1 MNSVLE
7 VASHFQYIGTPVSA
21 EACHIG
27 HINSTYFVTC
37 RDADGHEIR
46 YVLQKINTTVFT
58 KPIEV
63 VENMVAVCDFLK
75 GKIAAEGGNIERET
89 LSVIPTLDGKMY
101 YCSPEGD
108 YWRTYRAVEDVT
120 TYNLAESPELFRS
133 AACAFGRFFNR
144 LSDFPAEKLHV
155 TIPNFHNTVSRFAD
169 LKKAIEDDRAGRVK
183 DCKAEIDF
191 AMAHEDICSYLMD
204 GIQDGKF
211 KWGVTHN
218 DTKLNNILI
227 DKETGKGICI
237 IDLDTV
243 MPGSLL
249 FDFGDAIRFGASS
262 ALEDETD
269 LSKVYVKLDMFEAYV
284 DGFLSELRGSVTN
297 DEIRAMPMAA
307 RVITLEIGLRFLTD
321 YLNGDVYFRT
331 TRPNHNL
338 ERARNQFK
346 LVADGET
353 KYDALCA
360 IVEKYI

>member
-1 MNSVLE
+1 MNSAIE
-7 VASHFQYIGTPVSA
+7 IASHFQYVGTPVSA
-21 EACHIG
+21 EPCHIG
-27 HINSTYFVTC
+27 HINSTYFITC
-37 RDADGHEIR
+37 EGEGGQKVR
-46 YVLQKINTTVFT
+46 YMLQKINTNVFP

-75 GKIAAEGGNIERET
+75 KKIAAEGGDVERET
-89 LSVIPTLDGKMY
+89 LTIIPAMDGKMY
-101 YCSPEGD
+101 YLSPEGE
-108 YWRTYRAVEDVT
+108 YWRTYRTVEGVV
-120 TYNLAESPELFRS
+120 TYNLAKSPELFRS

-144 LSDFPAEKLHV
+144 LSDFSAENLHA

-169 LKKAIEDDRAGRVK
+169 LKKAIAEDRTGRVK
-183 DCKAEIDF
+183 NAKEEIAF
-191 AMAHEDICSYLMD
+191 AIAHENICSYLMD
-204 GIQDGKF
+204 GIRDGKF

-227 DKETGKGICI
+227 DEKTGKGICI

-284 DGFLSELRGSVTN
+284 DGFLSELKDSVSD
-297 DEIRAMPMAA
+297 DEIRAFPMAA
-307 RVITLEIGLRFLTD
+307 RVITFEIGLRFLTD

-338 ERARNQFK
+338 DRARSQFK
-346 LVADGET
+346 LVADGES